1 MGSILKMG
9 TFAGPAPAWQLS
21 PGGSP
26 LPFSGFIRMLFPE
39 KLDSDKKGRPTT
51 AGSKIKVG
59 SGGCRTAAGGCWAPT
74 NTFNATEANP
84 CNRNRP
90 TTW

>member
-1 MGSILKMG
+1 MGSILKTR

-59 SGGCRTAAGGCWAPT
+59 SGGCRAAAGGCWAPT
-74 NTFNATEANP
+74 NTFNATEADP
-84 CNRNRP
+84 CNRNRL